1 MKILLAAE
9 IVTANPL
16 EGLEVFVMHLIRFL
30 AKIGQL
36 TVLYANGEPEEGVQA
51 HRILAPK
58 ILLTR
63 KLLALSKTADFDI
76 VVYVPSSSITPFGL
90 GRGALLRRL
99 TKAPTVIIGLQE
111 RRIGRLHRMALKLGR
126 PELVLS
132 PVESFRK
139 ELRRMGLVT
148 GFILPGFDDS
158 LFKPVD
164 QEQKSRLRIKYNLP
178 TDRYIILHV
187 GHIKESRNMQA
198 FLKYREWGA
207 DVLPVV
213 KAGDVEPPWVKR
225 LRMAGVIVID
235 EYIDPVH
242 ELYQAA
248 DCYLFPVAL
257 PTGALEF
264 PLSVV
269 EAAACNLPVL
279 TTRFG
284 ALPGVLAEGD
294 GLIYID
300 NSADIPAKLARL
312 RDAIP
317 STAGKVSEL
326 SWGTVLAKYLQPQL
340 ETLTRYQE
348 GDG

>member
-9 IVTANPL
+9 IVTGNPL

-30 AKIGQL
+30 KNFGQL
-36 TVLYANGEPEEGVQA
+36 TVAYAIGEPEEGVVA
-51 HRILAPK
+51 HRVLAPK

-63 KLLALSKTADFDI
+63 KLLALRDTSEFDI
-76 VVYVPSSSITPFGL
+76 VIYVPSSSITPFGL

-99 TKAPTVIIGLQE
+99 FKAPTMIIGLQE
-111 RRIGRLHRMALKLGR
+111 RRIGQMHRMALALGR
-126 PELVLS
+126 PDLVLS
-132 PVESFRK
+132 PVESFRT

-148 GFILPGFDDS
+148 GFILPGFDES
-158 LFKPVD
+158 KFKRVD
-164 QEQKSRLRIKYNLP
+164 EHQKKRLRSKYNLP
-178 TDRYIILHV
+178 SDRYIILHV

-198 FLKYREWGA
+198 LLKYRDWGS
-207 DVLPVV
+207 DILLVV
-213 KAGDVEPPWVKR
+213 KAGEVEQPWIKR
-225 LRMAGVIVID
+225 LRLAGIIVID
-235 EYIDPVH
+235 EYIEAVH

-284 ALPGVLAEGD
+284 ALPGIFSEGD

-300 NSADIPAKLARL
+300 SSADIPQKLALIRTGV
-312 RDAIP
+312 P
-317 STAGKVSEL
+317 STSAKVSDL
-326 SWGTVLAKYLQPQL
+326 SWAKVLAKYLQPQL
-340 ETLTRYQE
+340 ETLAQHRE
-348 GDG
+348 GDD